1 METIIIRWTT
11 GGMEINPAAFFPTSA
26 ARVRKLLR
34 VISLDYDHQDDI
46 RERLARY
53 CTERAQELLDS
64 QRAIAN
70 DAVNNGQKVVDL
82 QEQIDFQERQILKI
96 QIFQKEQP
104 KAARTMRCGDRLKTE
119 KAKLTALKEEQRAA
133 RSTKE
138 RKKREFAQVE
148 KAAKQLQLNAEVI
161 RP

>member
-64 QRAIAN
+64 RRAIAN

-104 KAARTMRCGDRLKTE
+104 KAARIMRCGDRLKTE